1 MKTTLATHTGF
12 RFEVRHACPNDEPIV
27 AEFFTHV
34 TPEDLRFRFLGAVK
48 EVSHER
54 LVAMTRS
61 DDPHVHNFLAFS
73 TDGMMIA
80 VATLA
85 SDPADRRGE
94 VAICIR
100 EDRKHLGVGWEFLG
114 YSRVMPTT
122 TASRR
127 SSRSRAAK
135 TARLS
140 NSSVRWVS
148 PSQRTPT
155 TRHSSLFSGS
165 SVPNCQARTVPRSR
179 RCRSAL
185 SLRPPHVPRR
195 LE

>member
-1 MKTTLATHTGF
+1 MKTTLTTHTGF
-12 RFEVRHACPNDEPIV
+12 RFEVRHARPDDEPIV

-54 LVAMTRS
+54 LVAMTRT

-73 TDGMMIA
+73 TDGMLIA

-85 SDPADRRGE
+85 ADPADQRGE

-114 YSRVMPTT
+114 YIARYADEHDIKTIESIENREN
-122 TASRR
+122 
-127 SSRSRAAK
+127 RAAIELEREMGF
-135 TARLS
+135 TVTMDSDDPTLVL
-140 NSSVRWVS
+140 VRRKLGAKI
-148 PSQRTPT
+148 PS
-155 TRHSSLFSGS
+155 
-165 SVPNCQARTVPRSR
+165 
-179 RCRSAL
+179 
-185 SLRPPHVPRR
+185 
-195 LE
+195 

>member
-1 MKTTLATHTGF
+1 MKSMLTTHTGF
-12 RFEVRHACPNDEPIV
+12 RFEVRRARPQDEPTV

-34 TPEDLRFRFLGAVK
+34 TPEDMRFRFLGAVK

-61 DDPHVHNFLAFS
+61 DDPHIHNFLAFS
-73 TDGMMIA
+73 TDGMLIA

-114 YSRVMPTT
+114 HIAHYAEDHGIESIESIESRGN
-122 TASRR
+122 
-127 SSRSRAAK
+127 RAAIELERDMGF
-135 TARLS
+135 TVTTDPDDPAL
-140 NSSVRWVS
+140 VLV
-148 PSQRTPT
+148 QRK
-155 TRHSSLFSGS
+155 LGGKL
-165 SVPNCQARTVPRSR
+165 PR
-179 RCRSAL
+179 
-185 SLRPPHVPRR
+185 
-195 LE
+195 